1 MAKQKQNEHVEND
14 GTYVVP
20 KNRKKNILAFILCVL
35 VALLIWIY
43 ASNMEDKEKLENGE
57 DSSAV
62 AVTDVSDTHVL

>member
-1 MAKQKQNEHVEND
+1 MAKQKQNDCVEND

-43 ASNMEDKEKLENGE
+43 ASNKEDKERAEGGE
-57 DSSAV
+57 DSAAV
-62 AVTDVSDTHVL
+62 AVTDVSDTDML